1 MTKQEFFK
9 LFSEKMQVENNIN
22 EKTSLEL
29 FNSWDSWT
37 RMDVMV
43 FVDQTFKVNLSAN
56 DIMEVKT
63 VGDLIEKI
71 GNKHIE

>member
-1 MTKQEFFK
+1 MTKQDFYK
-9 LFSEKMQVENNIN
+9 LFAEKMQVENNLN
-22 EKTSLEL
+22 EETPLEL

-43 FVDQTFKVNLSAN
+43 FVDQTFKVNLTAK

-63 VGDLIEKI
+63 LGDLMIKI
-71 GNKHIE
+71 GNQHLE

>member
-1 MTKQEFFK
+1 MTKQDFCK
-9 LFSEKMQVENNIN
+9 LFAEKMQVENILN
-22 EKTSLEL
+22 ENTPLEL

-43 FVDQTFKVNLSAN
+43 FVDQIFKVNLTAK

-63 VGDLIEKI
+63 LGDLMAKI
-71 GNKHIE
+71 GKLE

>member
-1 MTKQEFFK
+1 MTKQDFYK
-9 LFSEKMQVENNIN
+9 LFAEKMQVENNLN
-22 EKTSLEL
+22 EGIPLET

-43 FVDQTFKVNLSAN
+43 FVDQTFQVTLTAK

-63 VGDLIEKI
+63 LGDLMHKI
-71 GNKHIE
+71 GDQYFE

>member
-1 MTKQEFFK
+1 MTKQEFYK

-22 EKTSLEL
+22 EETSLEL

-43 FVDQTFKVNLSAN
+43 FVDQTFKVNLTAT

-63 VGDLIEKI
+63 VGDLMKKI
-71 GNKHIE
+71 GNKIN

>member
-22 EKTSLEL
+22 EETSLEL

-43 FVDQTFKVNLSAN
+43 FVDQTFKVNLTAS

-63 VGDLIEKI
+63 VGDLMKKI
-71 GNKHIE
+71 GNKII

>member
-1 MTKQEFFK
+1 MTKQEFYK
-9 LFSEKMQVENNIN
+9 IFSEKMRVENNLN
-22 EKTSLEL
+22 EETSLEI

-43 FVDQTFKVNLSAN
+43 FVDQTFKVNLTAN

-63 VGDLIEKI
+63 VGDLMEKI
-71 GNKHIE
+71 GENNIQ

>member
-1 MTKQEFFK
+1 MTKQEFYK
-9 LFSEKMQVENNIN
+9 IFSEKMRVENNLN
-22 EKTSLEL
+22 EETSLEI

-43 FVDQTFKVNLSAN
+43 FVDQTFKVNLTAN

-63 VGDLIEKI
+63 VGDLMKKI
-71 GNKHIE
+71 GENNIQ